1 MVSNNKTK
9 LGGMNDRETGKLTG
23 IDCPG
28 DQATN
33 PPEVHGRGKDSNR
46 PRMASGAIVI
56 NGYGFDE
63 MTWEKSNKVMELI
76 DEKQQEEAARSPY
89 LDPAK
94 NLMIRLD

>member
-1 MVSNNKTK
+1 
-9 LGGMNDRETGKLTG
+9 
-23 IDCPG
+23 
-28 DQATN
+28 
-33 PPEVHGRGKDSNR
+33 
-46 PRMASGAIVI
+46 MASGAIVI